1 MMSKAVHRPTAHQD
15 SSRFY
20 VKRAK
25 NHRSQVAVKY
35 TFGLP
40 LSGLLWSLS
49 LLTSAP
55 MAMSQQAERPQLT
68 DITTTAV
75 PATLD
80 WTGEPPPAVG
90 RRFGLPPTSE
100 DFSAYHLGPGDAIAI
115 SVTPRSRDLSVNA
128 TLDWDG
134 NITMPLLGTLSLQG
148 LSLEQAEQRLQQ
160 RLASYL
166 VNPQVG
172 VTLAT
177 ARSTRVMVTGEVVN
191 PGFYALSEPKLPNA
205 LMEAGGTTHLADL
218 RAVHVRRRTN
228 TAAMQE
234 EQFDLY
240 TPLLEGSD
248 LPDLRLVDGDVIS
261 ISPLTPE
268 TMDAYNRNLIAGVN
282 VSQREI
288 TIRVLDY
295 SSGVNRLQ
303 LTNGSDF
310 LDALTS
316 IKPNLNDTNLRKVN
330 LVRFDPATGH
340 AIVVELNARDAL
352 RGDVSQNPP
361 LQHND
366 VIVINRNAMAQ
377 FNRFLSQL
385 TQPFQD
391 TLSFLLFF
399 DTARNGV
406 STVLGGEQESR

>member
-1 MMSKAVHRPTAHQD
+1 MISKAI
-15 SSRFY
+15 S
-20 VKRAK
+20 KAK
-25 NHRSQVAVKY
+25 QYKTNHVAQIGLKPALV
-35 TFGLP
+35 LP

-49 LLTSAP
+49 LLSAP
-55 MAMSQQAERPQLT
+55 IAVSQAVSQGAEPPQLT

-75 PATLD
+75 PASPELPV
-80 WTGEPPPAVG
+80 EPSPAVG
-90 RRFGLPPTSE
+90 RGLTLPPSSPA
-100 DFSAYHLGPGDAIAI
+100 FSAYHLGPGDAIAI
-115 SVTPRSRDLSVNA
+115 NVIPRSRDLSVNA
-128 TLDWDG
+128 TLDWAG
-134 NITMPLLGTLSLQG
+134 NITVPLLGTLSLQG
-148 LSLEQAEQRLQQ
+148 LSLEQAERRLQQ
-160 RLASYL
+160 RFADYL

-177 ARSTRVMVTGEVVN
+177 ARSTRVMVTGEVIN
-191 PGFYALSEPKLPNA
+191 PGFYALSDPRLPNA

-218 RAVHVRRRTN
+218 RAVQVRRQTGD
-228 TAAMQE
+228 AAMRDE
-234 EQFDLY
+234 SFDLY
-240 TPLLEGSD
+240 TPLLDGRD

-261 ISPLTPE
+261 IATLSPE

-295 SSGVNRLQ
+295 SSGVNRVQ
-303 LTNGSDF
+303 LPNGSDF
-310 LDALTS
+310 VDALTS

-330 LVRFDPATGH
+330 LVRFDPATGQAV
-340 AIVVELNARDAL
+340 AIELNARDAL
-352 RGDVSQNPP
+352 RGDGSQNPA

-391 TLSFLLFF
+391 ALSFLLFF

-406 STVLGGEQESR
+406 STVLGGQESR